1 MRPYVDLSKL
11 LIQIPN
17 TSTANVL
24 NFLNILKMIEK
35 YVQKLSVAKNCGLDS
50 TSSKV
55 LMSGI
60 SQLEYNKSVTYL
72 LIRAIVGV
80 INIK

>member
-1 MRPYVDLSKL
+1 M
-11 LIQIPN
+11 
-17 TSTANVL
+17 
-24 NFLNILKMIEK
+24 F
-35 YVQKLSVAKNCGLDS
+35 KNCGLDS
-50 TSSKV
+50 TNSKV